1 MRSGSFRGGSCRRR
15 GARRPAS
22 CAPGGG
28 EGARRRRG
36 VQVSCSLHLLR
47 RNRDVSWGRHSKPPV
62 PRSPRRTLPPG
73 EAPPGAGDGAPA
85 RARRVPGSPRRRG
98 PAAPKPLSGTGVR
111 RIVPGALELL
121 EGAPASYPEKGKE
134 RRALFPPS
142 AAPPRGL
149 VPSSFREGC
158 APERPSPA
166 LQVPASPQARRPKLR
181 AGALGSSRSGC
192 SPAGRDRLASETG
205 AGHLTAA
212 NSSGLRAVTFHPSIR
227 QESWTSLPARG
238 WGGVGC
244 VKTPLL
250 RGERLA
256 LGCALQRR
264 EAGKEMITKLK
275 EELGFHR
282 KARTD
287 GSEIV
292 SPSAFLLPEAESRGW
307 RLRSASGSGRMAPL
321 APSFFQSSL
330 RSQRSLL
337 AGSRPPARPR
347 APSRRVPEPG
357 GRGRLAEALG
367 AAGGAAT

>member
-264 EAGKEMITKLK
+264 EAGE
-275 EELGFHR
+275 R
-282 KARTD
+282 
-287 GSEIV
+287 
-292 SPSAFLLPEAESRGW
+292 LLPPPPTQE
-307 RLRSASGSGRMAPL
+307 RSAPKPPSPWGRREAGEPL
-321 APSFFQSSL
+321 AFNETALKSSSL